1 LKTERGMLMEEENF
15 EYKTFLNQHGIKS
28 TKQRNLL
35 LKLLIQSNELLTADT
50 LYLKVLQ
57 EDDTINLST
66 IYRILDL
73 FTKKQIIQKS
83 NFLEN
88 TTSVFELKRLSH
100 QHHLICLSC
109 KKIIYIDHCPL
120 EQFEKSLESKTNFL
134 ISDHKL
140 ELYGYCGN
148 CKKNLHHEIS

>member
-1 LKTERGMLMEEENF
+1 MEEESL
-15 EYKTFLNQHGIKS
+15 EYKAFLNQHGIKS

-35 LKLLIQSNELLTADT
+35 LKLLNQSNELLTADT

-57 EDDTINLST
+57 EDNTMNLST

-100 QHHLICLSC
+100 QHHLICLNC

-120 EQFEKSLESKTNFL
+120 EKFEKSLESKTNFL

-140 ELYGYCGN
+140 ELYGYCGD

>member
-1 LKTERGMLMEEENF
+1 MEEENF
-15 EYKTFLNQHGIKS
+15 EYKNFLNQHGIKS

-35 LKLLIQSNELLTADT
+35 LKFLNQSKELLTADT
-50 LYLKVLQ
+50 LYLKVVQ

-83 NFLEN
+83 NFLDN

-100 QHHLICLSC
+100 QHHLICLRC
-109 KKIIYIDHCPL
+109 KKIVYIDHCPL
-120 EQFEKSLESKTNFL
+120 EEFEKSLELKTDFL

-140 ELYGYCGN
+140 ELYGYCSD
-148 CKKNLHHEIS
+148 CKKKLQHENL